1 MKQVIRNVFD
11 EIYNSTKNDF
21 KVTGMPSLL
30 IDLDFHT
37 RGFFPGNLYIFA
49 GSQHSFKTSLLIQIF
64 YNLGIE
70 FPYFV
75 RYFSLDSTAEA
86 LTKRML
92 FAACNCNIKTFPYD
106 FYDSQDFTTM
116 KRLFAAGERLKK
128 SNLKFVCNSILTLDD
143 IENECKDV
151 KVKGVVIIDYFQILS
166 YGKKASVMLKKIKQ
180 IAIQYHVAVLLI
192 YETNFKSCVN
202 KSFFLRNGV
211 DSIFLIRKERS
222 YEVNFEKNAIEQ
234 KCHVFF
240 EILKQKDG
248 PSAKFELSFDENSM
262 KFYDEEIDFFESREF
277 EDVLMC

>member
-1 MKQVIRNVFD
+1 MKQVIHNVFN
-11 EIYNSTKNDF
+11 EIYSSTKNDF
-21 KVTGMPSLL
+21 KITGMPSCFIQ
-30 IDLDFHT
+30 IDFNT
-37 RGFFPGNLYIFA
+37 KGFFPGKVYVFC
-49 GSQHSFKTSLLIQIF
+49 GSHLSYKTSLLLNIS

-75 RYFSLDSTAEA
+75 IYFSLDSNAET

-92 FAACNCNIKTFPYD
+92 FAACNCNLNVFPYD
-106 FYDSQDFTTM
+106 FPDTPDFAGM
-116 KRLFAAGERLKK
+116 KRLFSVGERLKK

-151 KVKGVVIIDYFQILS
+151 KGKGVIVIDYFQMLS
-166 YGKKASVMLKKIKQ
+166 YGKKPSVVLKQLKQ
-180 IAIQYHVAVLLI
+180 IAVRFNVAVLLI
-192 YETNFKSCVN
+192 YETNFKSYVN

-222 YEVNFEKNAIEQ
+222 YEVNFEKNDIEQ